1 MMKNLSLTILAVVLM
16 VVVVG
21 CPRPPTKE
29 MAEARA
35 ALDSAKDAG
44 APTLAQEEFRSAEQM
59 LAEATAYMDEK
70 KYDDARNSALTSK
83 KLSEI
88 ARDKAL
94 KRRAPGKGQAG
105 EGVTPEGETGAGVIP
120 GQAVVTGKGSL
131 GEGVTIKELE
141 PVYFAFDDYSIS
153 EEAKDIL
160 KVNAGW
166 LEKNENVKVQI
177 EGHCDERGS
186 AEYNIA
192 LGERRA
198 KSARNYM
205 IQLGIDPSKLSTISY
220 GKERPVDPGHNE
232 DAWVKNRRD
241 EFVVK

>member
-1 MMKNLSLTILAVVLM
+1 MKKLSLTILAVVLM

-21 CPRPPTKE
+21 CPRPPTRE
-29 MAEARA
+29 MAEARS
-35 ALDSAKDAG
+35 ALESAKDAG
-44 APTLAQEEFRSAEQM
+44 APTLAEEEFRSAEQM

-94 KRRAPGKGQAG
+94 KRRAPGEAQAG
-105 EGVTPEGETGAGVIP
+105 EAGTAIGEAGAGVIP
-120 GQAVVTGKGSL
+120 EQAVVTGKGSL

-141 PVYFAFDDYSIS
+141 PVYFAFDDYTLS

-160 KVNAGW
+160 KINAEW
-166 LEKNENVKVQI
+166 LDKNKNVRVQI

-205 IQLGIDPSKLSTISY
+205 IQLGIDPSQLSTISY
-220 GKERPVDPGHNE
+220 GKERPKDPGHNE
-232 DAWVKNRRD
+232 EAWEKNRRD

>member
-1 MMKNLSLTILAVVLM
+1 MKNLSILAVILM
-16 VVVVG
+16 VIVVG

-29 MAEARA
+29 MADARA
-35 ALDSAKDAG
+35 ALESARDAG

-59 LAEATAYMDEK
+59 LGEATAYIGEK

-94 KRRAPGKGQAG
+94 KRRAPGEGQTG
-105 EGVTPEGETGAGVIP
+105 GGVTPEGEAGQGVAP
-120 GQAVVTGKGSL
+120 GQAIVTGKGSL

-141 PVYFAFDDYSIS
+141 PVYFDFDDYSLS
-153 EEAKDIL
+153 GEAKDIL

-198 KSARNYM
+198 KSARNYI

-232 DAWVKNRRD
+232 DAWAKNRRD